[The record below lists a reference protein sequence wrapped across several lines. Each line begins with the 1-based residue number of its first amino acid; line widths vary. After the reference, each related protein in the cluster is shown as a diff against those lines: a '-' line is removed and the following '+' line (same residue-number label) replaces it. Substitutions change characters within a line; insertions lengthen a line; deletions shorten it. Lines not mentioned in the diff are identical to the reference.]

1 MEESFFEKVYEV
13 CRKIPYGKVTSYGA
27 IASFLSTPK
36 ASRMVGWALN
46 KSALQNEYVPAHR
59 VVNRNGILT
68 GKNHFE
74 HFNTM
79 KELLQSEGA
88 IIDDDKIL
96 NFKEIFWYPE

>member
-1 MEESFFEKVYEV
+1 MDISFFEKVYEI
-13 CRKIPYGKVTSYGA
+13 CRKIPYGRVTSYGA
-27 IASFLSTPK
+27 VAAFLSTPK

-46 KSALQNEYVPAHR
+46 KSALQSEFVPAHR
-59 VVNRNGILT
+59 IVNRNGIMT